1 MIGGINVTNMLIYQ
15 KTNRYDMNKIQ
26 MIRDVQKIKMKLMRV
41 RLKILLAWT
50 RVQIAVTI
58 EHMMTWSEAK

>member
-1 MIGGINVTNMLIYQ
+1 MIFMIGGINVTNMLIYQ

-41 RLKILLAWT
+41 RLKILLA
-50 RVQIAVTI
+50 
-58 EHMMTWSEAK
+58 